1 MDTFNRS
8 PRTMMERKS
17 DAKLISLN
25 SAAMKI
31 VAKKPITVDN
41 IDDGVVVC
49 HSKDDMEY
57 NDAVG

>member
-1 MDTFNRS
+1 
-8 PRTMMERKS
+8 MMERKS
-17 DAKLISLN
+17 DARLISLN